1 MDYDYHVHSTYSD
14 GSFLRWMVR
23 AAERAGLE
31 GVGIADHCN
40 VSERESM
47 VAAKRDHG
55 FNLDL
60 THERRRSAIER
71 VREDAA
77 IDIFDAVELDYDPRD
92 EDAIRRFLDGNEFDY
107 AIGSVHTVDD
117 LNVQVPSLF
126 DDWSESD
133 RRDLTDDYFDGL
145 VALIES
151 ELFEIAAHPDLLERN
166 PNLRGFATDEHY
178 RRVAEAF
185 ERSRT
190 VPELN
195 AGRVLRDYGEFS
207 PRPAFL
213 SVLREYDV
221 AVTLG
226 SDSHRPDE
234 IAPRHERVREFR
246 EEIDLDLVELNV

>member
-23 AAERAGLE
+23 AAERAGLG

-40 VSERESM
+40 VSEREPM

-60 THERRRSAIER
+60 TYERRRAAIER

-77 IDIFDAVELDYDPRD
+77 IRVFDAVEVDYDPRD
-92 EDAIRRFLDGNEFDY
+92 EDAIRAFLDEADFDY
-107 AIGSVHTVDD
+107 AVGSVHAIDD
-117 LNVQVPSLF
+117 LNVQVPPLF
-126 DDWSESD
+126 EDWSEAE
-133 RRDLTDDYFDGL
+133 RRNLTEDYFDAL

-166 PNLRGFATDEHY
+166 PELRGFATDEHY
-178 RRVAEAF
+178 HRVAEAF

-190 VPELN
+190 IPELN
-195 AGRVLRDYGEFS
+195 AGRVLRDGGAFS
-207 PRPAFL
+207 PHPEFL

-226 SDSHRPDE
+226 SDSHRPNE
-234 IAPRHERVREFR
+234 IAPRHDRIREFQ
-246 EEIDLDLVELNV
+246 EESGLELVELNV